1 MQTYDLVMIGVLAVA
16 TLLGFYKGMAKQI
29 ASITSLAVSYFA
41 ALRLSP
47 ALAAHIRQP
56 EPLNRFIAMLV
67 IGLLASLVTWLVFR
81 KVSQFID
88 RVHLK
93 EFDRQVGGLF
103 GAAKG
108 VLLCVVITFFA
119 VSLSAASRQTVLA
132 SRSGKLIARFIHQ
145 AGPVM
150 PHEIHKLLDPYLDQL
165 EEQLTSARNGEPSRN
180 PKRAPRALALDFD
193 GPR

>member
-1 MQTYDLVMIGVLAVA
+1 MQTYDLVMIGVVAVA
-16 TLLGFYKGMAKQI
+16 TLLGFYKGMARQVASI
-29 ASITSLAVSYFA
+29 ASLVVSYFA

-47 ALAAHIRQP
+47 SLAACIRQP

-88 RVHLK
+88 RVCLK

-108 VLLCVVITFFA
+108 VLLCLVITFFA

-132 SRSGKLIARFIHQ
+132 SQSGQLIARLIHQ

-150 PHEIHKLLDPYLDQL
+150 PHEIHKLLDPYLSHL
-165 EEQLTSARNGEPSRN
+165 EEQLRVGPNKEPPGNLR
-180 PKRAPRALALDFD
+180 RAPRALVPESS